1 MTYTEKYKSWINS
14 KFIDLKLKSELEHL
28 VDEKEIEDRFYKDL
42 EFGTGGLRGV
52 IGAGTNRMNIHTVGK
67 AAQGLADYLNIKY
80 KEKISVTIAYDSRNM
95 SIEFA
100 KAAAETLC
108 GNGIFV
114 NLFETLTPTP
124 ILSYA
129 VRELKSKAGIV
140 ITASHNPKEYN
151 GFKVYG
157 DDGGQVTDEVASR
170 ITTCADGIKDFSK
183 IKTIGINKAKANGM
197 LKIIGEN
204 LYLSYID
211 KTKNLTIR
219 KDLVKKY
226 AKDLKIIYT
235 PIHGSGNIPV
245 RRVLSELGYD
255 KVFVVKEQE
264 MPDGNFT
271 TVSYPNPEQSEVFE
285 LALNMASD
293 INPDIIFGTDP
304 DCDRIGVVVKG
315 EKGQYKVL
323 SGNQT
328 GILLA
333 NYILNSLS
341 ETNQLP
347 KNGVVI
353 KTIVTT
359 DMIGSIGK
367 KYNVE
372 VLDVLTGFKYIGE
385 KIKEF
390 EQEGKKEF
398 IFGFEESFGYLAGNF
413 VRDKDAV
420 IASML
425 ICEMTLYYK
434 NKGMSLYDALLNIY
448 KENGY
453 YEESLV
459 SIELKGKDGAEKIGN
474 IMQYLRN
481 SMNGLIGNN
490 KIVKKMDYKTGLELD
505 LIKINEKT
513 IKLPKSN
520 VLKFVLEDG
529 SWFVVRPSGT
539 EPKIKIYLS
548 VKGNSLKNASE
559 KIVNLKENVMSIV
572 DMGCINLNTVKE

>member
-1 MTYTEKYKSWINS
+1 MTYKEKYKIWINS
-14 KFIDLKLKSELEHL
+14 NFIDLELKKELENL

-52 IGAGTNRMNIHTVGK
+52 IGAGTNRMNIHTIGK
-67 AAQGLADYLNIKY
+67 ATQGLADYLNSKY
-80 KEKISVTIAYDSRNM
+80 KDNISVTIAYDSRNM
-95 SIEFA
+95 SMEFA

-108 GNGIFV
+108 GNGISV
-114 NLFETLTPTP
+114 NLFDKLTPTP
-124 ILSYA
+124 MLSYA

-151 GFKVYG
+151 GYKVYG
-157 DDGGQVTDEVASR
+157 DDGGQVTDEVASQIINR
-170 ITTCADGIKDFSK
+170 AGNVKDFSK
-183 IKTIGINKAKANGM
+183 VKTMDISSAKTTGI

-226 AKDLKIIYT
+226 ANDLKVIYT
-235 PIHGSGNIPV
+235 PIHGSGNVPV
-245 RRVLSELGYD
+245 RRVLKELGYEN
-255 KVFVVKEQE
+255 VFVVAQQE
-264 MPDGNFT
+264 MPNGNFPT
-271 TVSYPNPEQSEVFE
+271 ASYPNPEDPKVFE
-285 LALNMASD
+285 LALIMAKK

-304 DCDRIGVVVKG
+304 DCDRIGVVVKDKTG
-315 EKGQYKVL
+315 EYKVL

-328 GILLA
+328 GVLLS

-341 ETNQLP
+341 ETKQLP
-347 KNGVVI
+347 KRGVII

-359 DMIGSIGK
+359 DMVESIAK

-390 EQEGKKEF
+390 EQKGEKDF

-413 VRDKDAV
+413 VRDKDAI
-420 IASML
+420 IAAML

-434 NKGMSLYDALLNIY
+434 NKGMSLYDALMDIY
-448 KENGY
+448 KEHGY

-474 IMQYLRN
+474 VLEHLRL
-481 SMNGLIGNN
+481 SMKGLIGNN
-490 KIVKKMDYKTGLELD
+490 KIIKKMDYKASLEVD
-505 LIKINEKT
+505 FINNIEKIIT
-513 IKLPKSN
+513 LPKSN
-520 VLKFVLEDG
+520 VLKFVLDDG

-539 EPKIKIYLS
+539 EPKMKIYLS
-548 VKGNSLKNASE
+548 VKGNSLENTSK
-559 KIVNLKENVMSIV
+559 KIIELKENVMSIV
-572 DMGCINLNTVKE
+572 NEACTK